1 MQFGEYCPVC
11 DTFINLGLP
20 RTEGDVITCPNPR
33 GIPGPG
39 GHKLV
44 YLETDSQF
52 MDCILEEYEKWVNRQ
67 KQVEK
72 PGYA

>member
-1 MQFGEYCPVC
+1 MLFGEYCPVC
-11 DTFINLGLP
+11 DAFVDLGLP
-20 RTEGDVITCPNPR
+20 RNEGDVITCPN
-33 GIPGPG
+33 

-52 MDCILEEYEKWVNRQ
+52 MDCRFEEYEKWVKRQ
-67 KQVEK
+67 RQIER